1 MNLELETL
9 ALVFWCLLGVA
20 VFMYALLDG
29 YDLGM
34 GMLLSGTESERDRM
48 VASIGPFWD
57 ANETWLV
64 LAVGILLIAFPA
76 AHSVILRELYLP
88 ALALLVGLIL
98 RGVSFDFRAKAIS
111 PLRPLWDHCFR
122 FGSLL
127 ASLAQGYMLG
137 RYVTGFADGW
147 LPVVFACLSA
157 LCVAAAYVYIGSA
170 WLVMKTEGVLQA
182 RALRWLRLSGAL
194 TLLGLLFI
202 TAFNLLVRPEV
213 AARWLN
219 GTGLVL
225 LVLLPAL
232 GFICLW
238 WIERALASL
247 YKDASC
253 SGTARKPFFGVVA
266 LFLLAF
272 SALGYSYFPYVIPG
286 RMLAVEAASAAA
298 SLQFILWG
306 VMLVLPMILAYTAFS
321 YRVFWGKSEDL
332 RYY

>member
-1 MNLELETL
+1 MNLQLETL
-9 ALVFWCLLGVA
+9 ALIFWCLLGVA

-29 YDLGM
+29 YDLGV
-34 GMLLSGTESERDRM
+34 GILLSGSESERDRM

-64 LAVGILLIAFPA
+64 LAVGILLIAFPT

-88 ALALLVGLIL
+88 ALALLIGLIL

-122 FGSLL
+122 LGSLL
-127 ASLAQGYMLG
+127 AALAQGYMLG
-137 RYVTGFADGW
+137 RYVTGFAGGW
-147 LPVVFACLSA
+147 LPVLFACLSA

-170 WLVMKTEGVLQA
+170 WLVMKTEGSLQA

-213 AARWLN
+213 AARWLQ

-225 LVLLPAL
+225 LMLLPCL
-232 GFICLW
+232 GLACLW
-238 WIERALASL
+238 WIERAVDAL
-247 YKDASC
+247 YKNAACHGS
-253 SGTARKPFFGVVA
+253 ARKPFFGVVG
-266 LFLLAF
+266 LFVLAF

-286 RMLAVEAASAAA
+286 KLLALDAASAAA

-306 VMLVLPMILAYTAFS
+306 VVVVLPMILAYTAFS

>member
-1 MNLELETL
+1 MNFEITTL
-9 ALVFWCLLGVA
+9 AHIFWALLGVA

-29 YDLGM
+29 YDLGV
-34 GMLLSGTESERDRM
+34 GMLLSGSEAERDRM

-64 LAVGILLIAFPA
+64 LAVGILLIAFPS

-111 PLRPLWDHCFR
+111 PLRPLWDNFFR
-122 FGSLL
+122 MGSGM
-127 ASLAQGYMLG
+127 AALAQGYMLG
-137 RYVTGFADGW
+137 RYVTGFEPGALAQG
-147 LPVVFACLSA
+147 FALLSA

-170 WLVMKTEGVLQA
+170 WLVMKTEGQIQA

-194 TLLGLLFI
+194 TLMGLLFI
-202 TAFNLLVRPEV
+202 SAFNLMARPEV
-213 AARWLN
+213 AARWLH
-219 GTGLVL
+219 GLGVGLLFVL
-225 LVLLPAL
+225 PLL
-232 GFICLW
+232 GFVCLW
-238 WIERALASL
+238 WIARAVDTL
-247 YKDASC
+247 YIKPDCHS
-253 SGTARKPFFGVVA
+253 TARKPFMGVVG

-286 RMLAVEAASAAA
+286 QMLAVEAASAAA

-306 VMLVLPMILAYTAFS
+306 VVLVLPIIMAYTVFS

>member
-1 MNLELETL
+1 MIMDISTL
-9 ALVFWCLLGVA
+9 ALVFWGLLGVA

-29 YDLGM
+29 YDLGV
-34 GMLLSGTESERDRM
+34 GMLLSGTEAERDRM

-64 LAVGILLIAFPA
+64 LAVGILLIAFPS

-122 FGSLL
+122 IGSAL
-127 ASLAQGYMLG
+127 AALAQGYMLG
-137 RYVTGFADGW
+137 RFVAGFESGLLAQA
-147 LPVVFACLSA
+147 FAMLSA
-157 LCVAAAYVYIGSA
+157 LCVAAAYLYIGSA
-170 WLVMKTEGVLQA
+170 WLIMKTEGAILQ

-194 TLLGLLFI
+194 TLLGLVFI
-202 TAFNLLVRPEV
+202 SAFNLVVRPEV
-213 AARWLN
+213 AERWLE
-219 GTGLVL
+219 GYAMVL
-225 LVLLPAL
+225 LVLLPLL
-232 GFICLW
+232 GMGCLW
-238 WIERALASL
+238 FVESALAVLQITPECHKS
-247 YKDASC
+247 S
-253 SGTARKPFFGVVA
+253 RKPFIGVVG

-272 SALGYSYFPYVIPG
+272 IALGYSYFPYVIPG
-286 RMLAVEAASAAA
+286 KMLAVDAASHGA

-306 VMLVLPMILAYTAFS
+306 VVIVLPMIIVYTVFS